1 MPIRLASSVPTTMW
15 FMFRTKP
22 VMTTMVTCPMMKTTK
37 AHMMRK
43 WIDRPTWR
51 LPGSF
56 GYHANRFVK
65 AGDIDGPVSI
75 ASGARTNTTP
85 KYASCWRA
93 L

>member
-1 MPIRLASSVPTTMW
+1 MGLALSVPTTMW
-15 FMFRTKP
+15 FMFRTNP
-22 VMTTMVTCPMMKTTK
+22 VSTTIVTCPMMKTTK

-56 GYHANRFVK
+56 GYHGNRAVK

-75 ASGARTNTTP
+75 ARGARTNTTP
-85 KYASCWRA
+85 KYASCCSA